1 MSLSVIAM
9 PLFTLYFLFDLLCD
23 AILLFSEMKK
33 YICFQVMEENETE
46 ENTDEAV
53 QVDTD
58 EPEETVLVN
67 GTEGEEQWGTNNE
80 GTSPA

>member
-1 MSLSVIAM
+1 
-9 PLFTLYFLFDLLCD
+9 
-23 AILLFSEMKK
+23 
-33 YICFQVMEENETE
+33 MEEDKT

-67 GTEGEEQWGTNNE
+67 GNEGEEQWGTNNE

>member
-1 MSLSVIAM
+1 
-9 PLFTLYFLFDLLCD
+9 
-23 AILLFSEMKK
+23 
-33 YICFQVMEENETE
+33 MEENETE

-67 GTEGEEQWGTNNE
+67 GNEGEEQWGMNNE

>member
-1 MSLSVIAM
+1 
-9 PLFTLYFLFDLLCD
+9 
-23 AILLFSEMKK
+23 
-33 YICFQVMEENETE
+33 MEENETE

-53 QVDTD
+53 QVGTD

-67 GTEGEEQWGTNNE
+67 GNEGEEQWGTNNE